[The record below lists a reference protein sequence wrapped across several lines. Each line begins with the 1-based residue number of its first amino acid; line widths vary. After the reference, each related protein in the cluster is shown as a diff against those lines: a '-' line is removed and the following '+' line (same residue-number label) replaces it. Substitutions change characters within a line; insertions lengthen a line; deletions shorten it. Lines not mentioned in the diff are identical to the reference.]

1 MLPCNLTTIFL
12 AACRAKLNAV
22 LVMRMPLEIRDA
34 KMSFLM
40 PPKKFYHFGYFV
52 KKKVEKGISSK
63 INNFKK
69 I

>member
-1 MLPCNLTTIFL
+1 
-12 AACRAKLNAV
+12 
-22 LVMRMPLEIRDA
+22 MRMPLEIRDA

-69 I
+69 ISK